1 MEGAGQLPSGGM
13 PSLGRSKSEILSG
26 SALRLG
32 SLQSTS
38 GTQTCK
44 PLRSEISS
52 WERPRQPGLW
62 TCPPGPVALP
72 ELWLPSCWDSDQDL
86 MKVSGLWVSTCGA
99 RPGHTAG
106 PWPAEVSFSPGPCSF
121 SSLLFHE
128 EGVCSTYHHTSASEG
143 MALGPKF
150 QHGTV
155 IALVTRHVLR
165 LQRGRAIGKLQS
177 IRGG

>member
-1 MEGAGQLPSGGM
+1 M
-13 PSLGRSKSEILSG
+13 GRLKSEILSC

-38 GTQTCK
+38 GRQTCK

-165 LQRGRAIGKLQS
+165 LQRGRAIRKLQS